1 MPDPSPTPP
10 ALHLRLAFQ
19 ALYSCYAYTAGTC
32 PTSYCSKGNT
42 TTDDACAFHSDKPS
56 FVLVF
61 DGASSAVVPF
71 GTALRPIA
79 DKCAAAATAAACA
92 AVGAVTVD
100 AAVATSYRSLDV
112 AAAKQFANLAGLK
125 AVGGNVTAL
134 SLPPKSTGTPAA
146 TPTTTTTGTSPST
159 TPAFTNAPKDTPAA
173 GSNTTAKSSA
183 GARGASI
190 LSVLAAVAGAALLL

>member
-1 MPDPSPTPP
+1 
-10 ALHLRLAFQ
+10 
-19 ALYSCYAYTAGTC
+19 
-32 PTSYCSKGNT
+32 
-42 TTDDACAFHSDKPS
+42 
-56 FVLVF
+56 
-61 DGASSAVVPF
+61 
-71 GTALRPIA
+71 
-79 DKCAAAATAAACA
+79 
-92 AVGAVTVD
+92 VGAVTVD
-100 AAVATSYRSLDV
+100 ASVATSYRSLDV

-146 TPTTTTTGTSPST
+146 TPTTTTGSSPST
-159 TPAFTNAPKDTPAA
+159 TPAFTNAPKDSPAA